1 MDTTTAPQTK
11 RKGRVPKDP
20 NCPKNAAKR
29 AAYHRKMAR
38 LRENPEAYRERLDRK
53 AEYQRAYRQTE
64 AGYAVVRAAEERW
77 QAAHPEHARQHYQTV
92 IRPQVVERIAD
103 IVKRFD
109 NLHDDE
115 RLGFVESL
123 CDDRH
128 GDYIT
133 MFAMQ
138 WAIVRNRIVPYLA
151 QLGEEDE

>member
-1 MDTTTAPQTK
+1 MDTTTAPQPK

-38 LRENPEAYRERLDRK
+38 LKENPEAYQERLDRK
-53 AEYQRAYRQTE
+53 AAYQRAYRQTD
-64 AGYAVVRAAEERW
+64 AGYAVVKAAEERW
-77 QAAHPEHARQHYQTV
+77 QAAHPDHSRGYYHTT
-92 IRPQVVERIAD
+92 IRPQVVERIAE
-103 IVKRFD
+103 IVGRFD
-109 NLHDDE
+109 SLHEDE

-123 CDDRH
+123 CDTRH
-128 GDYIT
+128 SDYIT

-138 WAIVRNRIVPYLA
+138 RAAVRDRIVPYLV